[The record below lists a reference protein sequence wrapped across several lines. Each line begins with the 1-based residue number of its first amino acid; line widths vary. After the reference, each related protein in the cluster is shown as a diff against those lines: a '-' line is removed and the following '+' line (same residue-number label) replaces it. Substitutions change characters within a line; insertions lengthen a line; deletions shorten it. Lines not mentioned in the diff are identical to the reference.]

1 MTNLYEV
8 TEKLS
13 VIKQMIAS
21 ERTARPE
28 LAETPDGTAPV
39 YWPNTIHGKSGMF
52 SEEEYQ
58 RLVNRTPGGKD
69 VIPPRG

>member
-13 VIKQMIAS
+13 AIKQMIAS
-21 ERTARPE
+21 EQVARPE

-52 SEEEYQ
+52 SEAAYQ
-58 RLVNRTPGGKD
+58 KMIESTPDGKD
-69 VIPPRG
+69 PVPSVA